1 MDLLWFMQLFKRGK
15 VTEEAIVSKWVEE
28 SHRGRMKSKRK
39 EEKEGKK
46 KKEDET
52 VFRL

>member
-1 MDLLWFMQLFKRGK
+1 MDLLWFMQLLKGGK
-15 VTEEAIVSKWVEE
+15 EAEEAIVSKWVEE
-28 SHRGRMKSKRK
+28 SRRGRMKWKR
-39 EEKEGKK
+39 KEGKK